1 MCDMNATTPRLYD
14 PRAETLTEQGRFALY
29 MLVANKVSGTSGYIR
44 VDYADVARALGLELT
59 EGTRHAIEQAAWSLH
74 GERRGEF
81 RLIKVKDTN
90 PRGYP
95 LDKGFVALLRVAP
108 SRLREHGF
116 IKFADIYERYGVYGR
131 EIS

>member
-14 PRAETLTEQGRFALY
+14 PWAETLT
-29 MLVANKVSGTSGYIR
+29 
-44 VDYADVARALGLELT
+44 
-59 EGTRHAIEQAAWSLH
+59 EQAAWSLH